1 MTQTSPA
8 ATSVRTGDFRLGS
21 VISRSASILWR
32 HVLAFFVVGLIA
44 SWPILLQ
51 ISILTAEPG
60 DELALSD
67 VPWMLLVIIL
77 LMVFST
83 VGQAIVIHAV
93 FQDMRRGPV
102 RLVESLNVALQRFW
116 PLIGLTLAGLLTM
129 VGLALLLVPGLIFA
143 TLWFVSLPACIVE
156 QLGPWKSL
164 DRSRELTRGHRW
176 KVFGLVLL
184 LVIGSSV
191 SSLVGPWVT
200 PTSAVVAVVGALMW
214 NGIWTAFTAVTAI
227 VTYHD
232 LRMAKEGID
241 IEPIAVVFD

>member
-8 ATSVRTGDFRLGS
+8 VISTGDFRLGS
-21 VISRSASILWR
+21 IISRSASILWR
-32 HVLAFFVVGLIA
+32 HVLSFFVVGVIA

-83 VGQAIVIHAV
+83 VGQAIVIHAA

-129 VGLALLLVPGLIFA
+129 VGLALLLVPGLIFS

-232 LRMAKEGID
+232 LRMPKEGID

>member
-8 ATSVRTGDFRLGS
+8 VISTGDFRLGS
-21 VISRSASILWR
+21 IISRSASILWR
-32 HVLAFFVVGLIA
+32 HVLSFFVVGVIA

-83 VGQAIVIHAV
+83 VGQAIVIHAA

-129 VGLALLLVPGLIFA
+129 VGLALLLVPGLIFS

>member
-1 MTQTSPA
+1 MTQTSPG
-8 ATSVRTGDFRLGS
+8 ATSTGDFRLGS
-21 VISRSASILWR
+21 IISRSASILWR
-32 HVLAFFVVGLIA
+32 HVLSFFVVGLIA

-83 VGQAIVIHAV
+83 VGQAIVIHAA

-129 VGLALLLVPGLIFA
+129 VGLALLLVPGLIFS